1 MVYNNEP
8 GHQYIFTLTP
18 KLKLMVINTNPP
30 YNTWTTSLNMSMS
43 AESWLD
49 EVLQSQNGR
58 VLLKYDNTVTN
69 YNHHRLYVLV
79 GGRDQISNETGNFHQ
94 KTHFFGIYNID
105 YNMLPGT
112 PGYANLIYTETN
124 IPGDYYGNQIN
135 NYVFNQQN
143 NYLYLIRLGI
153 NGSDPAG
160 SKAIIDIKEV
170 GATSVSDNSIIEFDN
185 PGGSNWFKMGKVLYI
200 NENGLN
206 KIVILPYRYFMGVV
220 NNPRFCVID
229 GNTNQ
234 AKFVACPSKR
244 ITDAVFLGQN
254 NDLVLSYAPN
264 NDEIFDPQYENS
276 NIAVLRYNPST
287 LIFDPLQHFDND
299 NSISTS
305 AFDLNVPFNLTM
317 VNNSTA
323 MIIKKDGVAK
333 LQYVNGTYVY
343 SPPLLSAEGNSFGN
357 GVVAGAKTF
366 VTNPVAN
373 GLEVFNNN
381 TYTHVES
388 IRT

>member
-1 MVYNNEP
+1 MFRYIIIPWIRSLIIGKPPNSIYIQKVIPVIIFITLACKLTLNPMIMKNRRQKAPACRQAGKFVLIYAKMRILVTLLFLTYSFLLFTQNVENIDLPSGSGGGSTIGDIITANGKIFAYSADGVSIYDAASNAFITKVLFTETLGKFNPVYYSEWVHVPDQSIMVYNNEP

-135 NYVFNQQN
+135 NYVFNQ
-143 NYLYLIRLGI
+143 
-153 NGSDPAG
+153 
-160 SKAIIDIKEV
+160 
-170 GATSVSDNSIIEFDN
+170 
-185 PGGSNWFKMGKVLYI
+185 
-200 NENGLN
+200 
-206 KIVILPYRYFMGVV
+206 
-220 NNPRFCVID
+220 
-229 GNTNQ
+229 
-234 AKFVACPSKR
+234 
-244 ITDAVFLGQN
+244 
-254 NDLVLSYAPN
+254 
-264 NDEIFDPQYENS
+264 
-276 NIAVLRYNPST
+276 
-287 LIFDPLQHFDND
+287 
-299 NSISTS
+299 
-305 AFDLNVPFNLTM
+305 
-317 VNNSTA
+317 
-323 MIIKKDGVAK
+323 
-333 LQYVNGTYVY
+333 
-343 SPPLLSAEGNSFGN
+343 
-357 GVVAGAKTF
+357 
-366 VTNPVAN
+366 
-373 GLEVFNNN
+373 
-381 TYTHVES
+381 
-388 IRT
+388 